1 MKARI
6 PFSMNKRQKQAM
18 EDAINKQI
26 AEADAKYCNEVDAVV
41 LWTLH
46 RELGFGPTRLRRF
59 WEALYQN
66 HNEMVKRYEMSG
78 EYPWICTYK
87 LKEIGVDVEAWNKE
101 LSNTLIK

>member
-46 RELGFGPTRLRRF
+46 RELGFGPARLRRF

-66 HNEMVKRYEMSG
+66 HNEMVKRYEMPG
-78 EYPWICTYK
+78 EYPWICTHK

>member
-1 MKARI
+1 MKARV

-26 AEADAKYCNEVDAVV
+26 AEADAKYCTEVDAVV

-66 HNEMVKRYEMSG
+66 HNEMVERYGMPG